1 MRTNTLL
8 SQQKPSGSGPGVFAL
23 EFIRAF
29 RATGCYNDV
38 SRMLF
43 LNQIKKDFQPGT
55 WKKGQTSFREN
66 HVAQVKLKN
75 HLVTAEVSEESPM
88 GSVEKLKTTLL
99 MDRGTI
105 RTSSCECSAHGVY
118 EKHCRHI
125 AALACWM
132 LAKGSLLRSGIV
144 DGDEGA
150 AAHEEVE
157 GRVKKPTLPKFVPA
171 EPVAFVR
178 AIFEDKVMTG
188 ITVEAAL
195 RYKDPIRDREMVS
208 TLHQLIKKETDTYK
222 TTEDLHLK
230 LLHEFIPILHNVHA
244 PKVPYQGA
252 TMLENLAK
260 LLSHEHKSQI
270 VYHDNLQVKY
280 DSTPLKLLS
289 LNVGS
294 KSDLGRLLTFEF
306 RNDRFRI
313 DSTELQKLATIGRL
327 SSSYCLVG
335 DMLYRF
341 EKSLNLIAQFSNRSG
356 MANESNKK
364 GPVTPTGFSYLD
376 DDEDYPL
383 HPLSVY
389 RLSLEL
395 GVDDFT
401 VDKDWKDFFDWKRT
415 FESDDLP
422 DLPRVDYGFELRDY
436 QKNGVSWVWS
446 LYHRGLAALLAD
458 DMGLGKTHQVLA
470 ILTSFYK
477 GRTKPALPTLVIAP
491 TSVVSAWVQKLEK
504 YPTGLK
510 WTVFHGKGR
519 VLPDKD
525 VNLVLTTYG
534 ILQREA
540 SLREREWHCVIL
552 DEAQAIKNAITIS
565 SRASRVLRSKF
576 RIAMTGTPIENHATD
591 LWSIMEFLL
600 PGYLGSLPRFKRLY
614 GGGSKE
620 HPDDGQTGALKRLIS
635 PFLLRRTKNQV
646 LKELPEKTEEVILCE
661 MTQIQKKAYKKY
673 LESAEAAK
681 AREDLQAG
689 KKINYANILSVLTR
703 LKQVCDHPRLPEVTG
718 AKVKKLSAMDPW
730 ETGKWVAFD
739 ELLNEALGSDLKIV
753 VFTQYLGMMDLIGLW
768 LKEKN
773 VGFVELRGDTP
784 DRAARIQKY
793 ADDSETKVFLCSL
806 LAGSLGIDL
815 TAGSVCIHFDRWW
828 NPARENQATDRL
840 HRLGQTRG
848 VQVFKLQIPGTIED
862 RIASIIQ
869 SKTELSDA
877 LIEQSALGLK
887 AFSRAELLELL
898 SVPI

>member
-1 MRTNTLL
+1 
-8 SQQKPSGSGPGVFAL
+8 
-23 EFIRAF
+23 
-29 RATGCYNDV
+29 
-38 SRMLF
+38 MLF
-43 LNQIKKDFQPGT
+43 LNQIKKDFQPAT
-55 WKKGQTSFREN
+55 WKKGQTSFRDG

-75 HLVTAEVSEESPM
+75 HLVTAEIQEEDPS
-88 GSVEKLKTTLL
+88 GKIEKFKTTLL

-105 RTSSCECSAHGVY
+105 RSSSCTCSAHGIY

-125 AALACWM
+125 AALSNWI
-132 LAKGSLLRSGIV
+132 LAKGSLLRAGIV
-144 DGDEGA
+144 DGDEGS
-150 AAHEEVE
+150 AAHDETEA
-157 GRVKKPTLPKFVPA
+157 RAKKPAIPKMVPA

-178 AIFEDKVMTG
+178 GIFEDKVLTG

-195 RYKDPIRDREMVS
+195 RYKDPVKGDSVS
-208 TLHQLIKKETDTYK
+208 TLHQLIRKDTDTFR
-222 TTEDLHLK
+222 TTDDLHLK
-230 LLHEFIPILHNVHA
+230 LLHEFIPVLHNVHA
-244 PKVPYQGA
+244 PKIPYQGA

-270 VYHDNLQVKY
+270 VYHENLQVKF
-280 DSTPLKLLS
+280 DTTPLKLES

-294 KSDLGRLLTFEF
+294 KSNLGRRLTFEF
-306 RNDRFRI
+306 KNDRFQI
-313 DSTELQKLATIGRL
+313 NSAELEKLSQLGRL
-327 SSSYCLVG
+327 SSSYCLAG
-335 DMLYRF
+335 DTLYRF
-341 EKSLNLIAQFSNRSG
+341 EKSLNLIAQFANRSG

-364 GPVTPTGFSYLD
+364 GPVAPTGYSYLD

-401 VDKDWKDFFDWKRT
+401 VDKDWKDFFEWKRT

-422 DLPRVDYGFELRDY
+422 DLPDVDYGFELRDY

-477 GRTKPALPTLVIAP
+477 SKTKPALPTLVIAP

-504 YPTGLK
+504 YPTSLN

-519 VLPDKD
+519 VMPDKD

-635 PFLLRRTKNQV
+635 PFLLRRTKDQV

-661 MTQIQKKAYKKY
+661 MTVIQKKAYKKY

-718 AKVKKLSAMDPW
+718 GKVKKLTAMDPW

-739 ELLNEALGSDLKIV
+739 ELLNEALGSNLKIV

-773 VGFVELRGDTP
+773 VGYVELRGDTP
-784 DRAARIQKY
+784 DRAVRIQRY
-793 ADDSETKVFLCSL
+793 ADDPETKVFLCSL

-887 AFSRAELLELL
+887 AFSRQELLELL

>member
-1 MRTNTLL
+1 
-8 SQQKPSGSGPGVFAL
+8 
-23 EFIRAF
+23 
-29 RATGCYNDV
+29 
-38 SRMLF
+38 MLF

-55 WKKGQTSFREN
+55 WKRGQTSFREN
-66 HVAQVKLKN
+66 RIAQVKLKN
-75 HLVTAEVSEESPM
+75 HLVTAEVDEEVPT
-88 GSVEKLKTTLL
+88 GKVEGFKTTLL

-105 RTSSCECSAHGVY
+105 RSSSCSCSAHGIY
-118 EKHCRHI
+118 EKHCRHV
-125 AALACWM
+125 AALASWV
-132 LAKGSLLRSGIV
+132 LARGSLLRAGIV
-144 DGDEGA
+144 DESEGA
-150 AAHEEVE
+150 ATSDESLSRA
-157 GRVKKPTLPKFVPA
+157 KKPVAPKAIRA

-178 AIFEDKVMTG
+178 AIYEDKVLTG
-188 ITVEAAL
+188 ITVESAL
-195 RYKDPIRDREMVS
+195 RYDDPIKGKQVVS
-208 TLHQLIKKETDTYK
+208 TLHQLIKKDSDRYK
-222 TTEDLHLK
+222 TTDDLHLK
-230 LLHEFIPILHNVHA
+230 LLHEFVPVIHNVHA
-244 PKVPYQGA
+244 PKVTYQGA
-252 TMLENLAK
+252 NMLESLAK
-260 LLSHEHKSQI
+260 LLSHEHKAQI
-270 VYHDNLQVKY
+270 VYHDNIIVRY
-280 DSTPLKLLS
+280 DSTPLKLHS
-289 LNVGS
+289 LNVGA
-294 KSDLGRLLTFEF
+294 KGELGRLLTYEF
-306 RNDRFRI
+306 RSERFRI
-313 DSTELQKLATIGRL
+313 ESSELEKLTAIGHL

-335 DMLYRF
+335 DTLYRF
-341 EKSLNLIAQFSNRSG
+341 EKSLNLISQFANRSG
-356 MANESNKK
+356 MANEPKRGKK
-364 GPVTPTGFSYLD
+364 TGPVAPSGFSYLD

-401 VDKDWKDFFDWKRT
+401 VDKDWRDFFEWKRT
-415 FESDDLP
+415 FEADDLP
-422 DLPRVDYGFELRDY
+422 ELPDVEYGFDLRDY

-470 ILTSFYK
+470 ILTSFYTIK
-477 GRTKPALPTLVIAP
+477 RNKPALPTLVIAP

-519 VLPDKD
+519 VLPDKEM
-525 VNLVLTTYG
+525 NLVLTTYG

-540 SLREREWHCVIL
+540 SLREKEWHCVIL

-614 GGGSKE
+614 GGGSKD

-635 PFLLRRTKNQV
+635 PFLLRRTKDQV

-661 MTQIQKKAYKKY
+661 MTVTQKKAYKKY

-703 LKQVCDHPRLPEVTG
+703 LKQVCDHPRLPEITG
-718 AKVKKLSAMDPW
+718 TKLKKLAGMDPW
-730 ETGKWVAFD
+730 ETGKWIAFD
-739 ELLNEALGSDLKIV
+739 ELLNEALGSNLKIV

-840 HRLGQTRG
+840 HRYGQTRG

-887 AFSRAELLELL
+887 AFSREELLELL